1 MTIVVLVAGQKKP
14 RQVARFNGAVALTFQ
29 KIIPLLFADGHFEFF
44 HHGQHVFPDFAL
56 TSKPNGG
63 IIGT

>member
-1 MTIVVLVAGQKKP
+1 VLIREIRVSILILP
-14 RQVARFNGAVALTFQ
+14 FQ
-29 KIIPLLFADGHFEFF
+29 KIIPLLFADGHFKFF

-56 TSKPNGG
+56 TSKPNGS

>member
-1 MTIVVLVAGQKKP
+1 MTTVVLVAVQKELH
-14 RQVARFNGAVALTFQ
+14 RVVRHNDTVVLSFE
-29 KIIPLLFADGHFEFF
+29 KIIPLFFADGHFEFF

-56 TSKPNGG
+56 TSKPNGS